1 MGLAESALILLGIG
15 IVSSRFQA
23 GTGLSELGT
32 GIQTLVAAPLTGT
45 GTGLSI
51 FSGGLRDLAM
61 SLGDIGRGFGTLFS
75 NIPPIQGWGDPLP
88 YGGGLT
94 PPSGG
99 GASAGLVP
107 DIFYVGQT
115 RPLIPDGGDNKT
127 QLLAGGGGNVP
138 RNGVYQ
144 TPSGAWTFP
153 GAPTW
158 YVREE
163 AAMKNYRLANQPG
176 VNNV

>member
-23 GTGLSELGT
+23 GTGLSELGN

-88 YGGGLT
+88 YGGGLV

-99 GASAGLVP
+99 GGGALK
-107 DIFYVGQT
+107 
-115 RPLIPDGGDNKT
+115 PDGGGNST
-127 QLLAGGGGNVP
+127 QLLAGGGGNVFLP
-138 RNGVYQ
+138 IPIPDPKQRPSGVFQ
-144 TPSGAWTFP
+144 TPSGAYSYP
-153 GAPTW
+153 GAPHW
-158 YVREE
+158 FVEEE
-163 AAMKNYRLANQPG
+163 AAIRNYRRANQPG